1 MKDQTWA
8 SLRWTLRTALMFF
21 VGVVPAILLFVY
33 ILVMMPLAAVLPG
46 LVTWLAGVAVLA
58 LLGIVGLWTATFRDE
73 HERMLPNA
81 VTILLVLCGL
91 LAASPNLISATLETL
106 DEGAFSPWPTLA
118 VLGPVICAIY
128 FLAEQVVMC
137 WPGRAQRRSGMSPDV
152 GDSTLK

>member
-1 MKDQTWA
+1 MKDRTWA
-8 SLRWTLRTALMFF
+8 SLRWTLRTTLMFF
-21 VGVVPAILLFVY
+21 GGVLPAILLFVY
-33 ILVMMPLAAVLPG
+33 LLVMMPLAAVLPD
-46 LVTWLAGVAVLA
+46 LVTWLAVVAVVA
-58 LLGIVGLWTATFRDE
+58 LLGIAGLWTATFRDE

-91 LAASPNLISATLETL
+91 LVALPHLISATLETL

-137 WPGRAQRRSGMSPDV
+137 WPRRARHRSSMSPDI
-152 GDSTLK
+152 GDSALK